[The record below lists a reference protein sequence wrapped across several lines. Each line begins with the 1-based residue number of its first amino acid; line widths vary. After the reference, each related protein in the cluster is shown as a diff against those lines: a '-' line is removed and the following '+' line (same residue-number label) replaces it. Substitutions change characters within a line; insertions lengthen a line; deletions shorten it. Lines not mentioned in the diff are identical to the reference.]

1 MTGKVG
7 NVQGGSLP
15 KHRQPDTQSPSYPRA
30 SGPSRPRSLIGAI
43 KDSLTPAR
51 VEALCREWL
60 PHGRRQ
66 GAWWVAT
73 SPWRDDRSPSLGVS
87 LTTGMWRDF
96 ATGERGD
103 MLDLSMKLFG
113 DSLTETI
120 EGFADMLGLVR

>member
-1 MTGKVG
+1 M
-7 NVQGGSLP
+7 
-15 KHRQPDTQSPSYPRA
+15 
-30 SGPSRPRSLIGAI
+30 
-43 KDSLTPAR
+43 
-51 VEALCREWL
+51 
-60 PHGRRQ
+60 
-66 GAWWVAT
+66 AT